1 VTPPKTS
8 PAATVGV
15 AKPKPVSFFAD
26 RPYDIALTP
35 DSTLTNL
42 LTSNVTS
49 LIKYDA
55 QPHAPAPF
63 VPFSL
68 ILLSKDGKHRYAGVN
83 DDAVCYSGSLLK
95 VGVMYAAFEIRAA
108 ANRFLAANP
117 TSDED
122 AFIASFDT
130 ALQAVIKRSR
140 PPELRELPVPN
151 SPQVEEI
158 VRLVPGPPPWIE
170 FVDAFYGNIDSMIV
184 PSDDKAAGDVIDAL
198 GYSYINTALRQ
209 AGLSEISKRKNKNV
223 IWISGDYSLEKTH
236 FLGYVDTVNDGKKG
250 RVVMNTRGMARL
262 AALML
267 QDDMIDRAAAAPP
280 TGTDRTKPDRS
291 MMLDLLDRAST
302 QHPNTPFDKPFIL
315 RGAPSPPFRIDGN
328 KIGQGPIGPDPA
340 ATNDPVN
347 NKTLVSSEVS
357 ILMWTGDPASS
368 ADRTATQAQLTSKG
382 LTGLVV
388 VCWQNYRGYYVG
400 KFDPI
405 ANVVIN
411 TVKSY
416 LAS

>member
-1 VTPPKTS
+1 
-8 PAATVGV
+8 
-15 AKPKPVSFFAD
+15 
-26 RPYDIALTP
+26 
-35 DSTLTNL
+35 
-42 LTSNVTS
+42 
-49 LIKYDA
+49 
-55 QPHAPAPF
+55 
-63 VPFSL
+63 
-68 ILLSKDGKHRYAGVN
+68 
-83 DDAVCYSGSLLK
+83 
-95 VGVMYAAFEIRAA
+95 
-108 ANRFLAANP
+108 
-117 TSDED
+117 
-122 AFIASFDT
+122 
-130 ALQAVIKRSR
+130 
-140 PPELRELPVPN
+140 
-151 SPQVEEI
+151 
-158 VRLVPGPPPWIE
+158 
-170 FVDAFYGNIDSMIV
+170 
-184 PSDDKAAGDVIDAL
+184 
-198 GYSYINTALRQ
+198 
-209 AGLSEISKRKNKNV
+209 
-223 IWISGDYSLEKTH
+223 
-236 FLGYVDTVNDGKKG
+236 
-250 RVVMNTRGMARL
+250 MNTRGMARL
-262 AALML
+262 VARML
-267 QDDMIDRAAAAPP
+267 RDDMIDRAAAAPP

-302 QHPNTPFDKPFIL
+302 QHLHTPFDKPFIL

-368 ADRTATQAQLTSKG
+368 ADRTATQTQLTSKG